1 MIVDETYAVVN
12 EHGIIKDVCI
22 MIKCGYVSSYVIV
35 RSLMSGTIYETPFF
49 TIREL
54 SENT

>member
-12 EHGIIKDVCI
+12 EHGIIKDICV
-22 MIKCGYVSSYVIV
+22 MIKCGYVASYVIV
-35 RSLMSGTIYETPFF
+35 RSLMSGTVYETPFF